1 MKWEFCGMQTMNGPE
16 CKPFMVSLLLR
27 GFSFQHCGGYNSI
40 QGWILLQGETKHFHS
55 KVCVCINSGKI
66 PGSCICTISGKDEV
80 AVGQL
85 GPVQIVFAWLGSEP
99 C

>member
-16 CKPFMVSLLLR
+16 CKPFMVSLLLC
-27 GFSFQHCGGYNSI
+27 GFSFQHCHGYNYCRV
-40 QGWILLQGETKHFHS
+40 ETKHFHS
-55 KVCVCINSGKI
+55 KFCVCINSGKI

-80 AVGQL
+80 AVGKL